1 MKYLAGWAVKLITQK
16 KQKLNITFSE
26 MSYEMKNLQFSL
38 VVCSLKVSKSI
49 CKYTYIHKT

>member
-26 MSYEMKNLQFSL
+26 MSYEMKNL
-38 VVCSLKVSKSI
+38 
-49 CKYTYIHKT
+49 